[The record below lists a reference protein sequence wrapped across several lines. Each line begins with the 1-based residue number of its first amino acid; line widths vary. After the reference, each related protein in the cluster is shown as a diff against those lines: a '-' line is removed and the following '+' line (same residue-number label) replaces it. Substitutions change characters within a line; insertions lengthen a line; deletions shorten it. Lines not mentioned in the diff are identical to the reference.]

1 MSKDNIA
8 NSRQF
13 LLRTTIMA
21 VIMSGVLSLYWTIA
35 SVVASDVNALIEVFE
50 TWWRVWGESIV
61 IALPTSLLVGPWINH
76 YVANPKAIF
85 NKANL

>member
-8 NSRQF
+8 NSRQS

-21 VIMSGVLSLYWTIA
+21 FTMSGVLSLYWTCTNIG
-35 SVVASDVNALIEVFE
+35 VPDVNALLELF
-50 TWWRVWGESIV
+50 WAWLRAWGESIV
-61 IALPTSLLVGPWINH
+61 IALPTSLLLGPWINH

-85 NKANL
+85 NKTNL

>member
-1 MSKDNIA
+1 MSKDNVA
-8 NSRQF
+8 NSRQS

-21 VIMSGVLSLYWTIA
+21 VTMSGVLSLYWTSA
-35 SVVASDVNALIEVFE
+35 SVVVPDVNALLEVFGA
-50 TWWRVWGESIV
+50 WLRAWGESIV